1 MGKKELR
8 KEILS
13 RRSEIDPPMRATK
26 SKQIVET
33 MLMTPFYQTANYIF
47 SFVPFGDEPQIKELL
62 SIAIQDGKKVA
73 IPKTIPQ
80 SREMIPYLFSGWEEL
95 QEGPYGILEPNPD
108 RAIKADIA
116 LIDLVFMP
124 GVAFDRMGGR
134 LGYGGGYYDRFLS
147 KLSPCPKLAAL
158 CFDEQVIEEVPM
170 DEHDHRVDILV
181 TDRGWM
187 YVVK

>member
-13 RRSEIDPPMRATK
+13 RRSELDPHIRARK
-26 SKQIVET
+26 SKQIVEI
-33 MLMTPFYQTANYIF
+33 MLTTPCYQAANYIF

-62 SIAIQDGKKVA
+62 STAIQDGKKVA
-73 IPKTIPQ
+73 IPKTVPQ

-95 QEGPYGILEPNPD
+95 QAGPYGIMEPNPD
-108 RAIKADIA
+108 QAIEADA
-116 LIDLVFMP
+116 KQIDLIIMP

-147 KLSPCPKLAAL
+147 KLSPRPTLAAL
-158 CFDEQVIEEVPM
+158 CFDEQIMEEVPM

-181 TDRGWM
+181 TDQGWM